1 VDSEQIATKYL
12 RYFETKQET
21 DFWAIDEVD
30 TLVLR
35 DPERGWEITR
45 TLVNRA
51 LTEEALAYV
60 AAGPL
65 EDLLN
70 HHGAAVM
77 VQIEQDVSPMTV
89 SDLRLV
95 VSGLMVKALF
105 GNAGMRSCGSMGLPK
120 VGGSRFKN
128 HVDATN
134 KLCRAHTP
142 LSTRSALNLHG

>member
-1 VDSEQIATKYL
+1 MDSEQIATKYL

-77 VQIEQDVSPMTV
+77 VQIEQECLTNDH
-89 SDLRLV
+89 LRLAL
-95 VSGLMVKALF
+95 SGVWIEGENPVWQRWYALMWKYGFAE
-105 GNAGMRSCGSMGLPK
+105 GR
-120 VGGSRFKN
+120 RQ
-128 HVDATN
+128 
-134 KLCRAHTP
+134 P
-142 LSTRSALNLHG
+142 L